1 MMHGGPAEGR
11 SAREKGVL
19 ILAGVG
25 VYVLCYGALMTL
37 FVLIAVPVS
46 VLYVQISEVS
56 VLSPGL
62 FLSYVAIVAGAT
74 FVGWS
79 VPRSAWL
86 YGLFTGL
93 CTQLAGVGPSTVTL
107 SRLSIDLLRNPDIIH
122 QGPGNPPLGVAE
134 QWLVVVLMPVVLSA
148 ALGAVGGLFGGWLRR
163 RNALRSRATVDATAS
178 VEEGS

>member
-1 MMHGGPAEGR
+1 MDAIRAEVG
-11 SAREKGVL
+11 SVREKAL
-19 ILAGVG
+19 FILAGVG

-62 FLSYVAIVAGAT
+62 FLSYVAIVGGAT

-79 VPRSAWL
+79 VPKSAWL
-86 YGLFTGL
+86 HGVITGL

-122 QGPGNPPLGVAE
+122 EGPGNPPLGVAE
-134 QWLVVVLMPVVLSA
+134 QWLIVVLIPVAVSA
-148 ALGAVGGLFGGWLRR
+148 ALGAVGGFCGGWLRR
-163 RNALRSRATVDATAS
+163 RKESRLPPTS
-178 VEEGS
+178 